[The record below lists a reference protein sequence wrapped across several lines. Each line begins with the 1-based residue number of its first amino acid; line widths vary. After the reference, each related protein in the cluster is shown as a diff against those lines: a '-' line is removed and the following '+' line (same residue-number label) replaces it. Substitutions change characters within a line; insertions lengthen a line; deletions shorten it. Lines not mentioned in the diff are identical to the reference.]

1 MDAFN
6 HNIATKSRRM
16 EFIISYPD
24 LPRPREIPQN
34 RLFAQFH
41 SPQTEKM
48 KHELI
53 SMQHCFRVMQTESNI
68 CYSAFGMGVDSP
80 CVERTIHFGV
90 SQTMESFF
98 QESGRAGR
106 DGRPATST
114 LYFNNNDIGANV
126 EGMQPIMRDYCKN
139 PQNVCRRKIVLS
151 HFGFGI
157 PSPRDKHSCYNICRT
172 DCECSECVELHQD
185 VLALENIHIS
195 DNELLSGKQVKDI
208 KSELIKYKEEIEASD
223 NYLNLSM
230 CTGLTMTVINDVCS
244 TLQELCSLDRIT
256 EKLPVWR
263 KEHAEKIIQIISNA
277 TSK

>member
-1 MDAFN
+1 
-6 HNIATKSRRM
+6 
-16 EFIISYPD
+16 
-24 LPRPREIPQN
+24 
-34 RLFAQFH
+34 
-41 SPQTEKM
+41 M
-48 KHELI
+48 KRELI
-53 SMQHCFRVMQTESNI
+53 SMQHCFRVMETESNI

-90 SQTMESFF
+90 PQTMEGFF

-139 PQNVCRRKIVLS
+139 PQNVSRIKIVPS

-157 PSPRDKHSCYNICRT
+157 PSPRDKHSCCNICRT

-185 VLALENIHIS
+185 VLALVNIHMP
-195 DNELLSGKQVKDI
+195 DNEFLLSGKQVEEI

-223 NYLNLSM
+223 NYFNLSTYM
-230 CTGLTMTVINDVCS
+230 CSGLTMKVIKMFVQPFHTYFHIHFTWGFTQAFTCKS
-244 TLQELCSLDRIT
+244 SFKFTHVFIHFTWGFTWAFTCI
-256 EKLPVWR
+256 
-263 KEHAEKIIQIISNA
+263 
-277 TSK
+277 

>member
-1 MDAFN
+1 MCGVGYAFLERKLGD
-6 HNIATKSRRM
+6 HQ
-16 EFIISYPD
+16 FYPIGA
-24 LPRPREIPQN
+24 PRIPQN

-41 SPQTEKM
+41 SPQTDKM

-53 SMQHCFRVMQTESNI
+53 SSIVSESCKQRVIFATV
-68 CYSAFGMGVDSP
+68 AFGMGVASP
-80 CVERTIHFGV
+80 CVERIIHFGV
-90 SQTMESFF
+90 PRTMESFF
-98 QESGRAGR
+98 QDSGLAGR

-157 PSPRDKHSCYNICRT
+157 PSLRDKHSCCNICRT

-185 VLALENIHIS
+185 VLALQNIHIS
-195 DNELLSGKQVKDI
+195 DNEFHLSGKQVKDI

-230 CTGLTMTVINDVCS
+230 CSGLTMTVIDDVCS
-244 TLQELCSLDRIT
+244 TLQELCSLDRIM

-263 KEHAEKIIQIISNA
+263 KEHAEKIVQITSNV